1 MAVDIASIGG
11 NVLNFAI
18 MIITVLIVGAIIGG
32 FVFLYLRYKK
42 YSQFKCIIWERDGFG
57 QMNERYDTAGI
68 FVDNKTK
75 NKRFFMRRSK
85 VGLDPDHVPYVPSGA
100 KKVVY
105 LLKLGLKNFFFIKPN
120 IEESNISFTVG
131 EEDVN
136 WAIND
141 YERQKKLFDQ
151 NMLLQYMPFIMLA
164 FTSII
169 IVVIFIYF
177 FKEFDTLREM
187 AVAMQEAARSIAQ
200 AKSGTVVIPSSV

>member
-1 MAVDIASIGG
+1 MAIDIATVGG
-11 NVLNFAI
+11 NVLNFAV
-18 MIITVLIVGAIIGG
+18 MIFAIIFIGALVGG

-42 YSQFKCIIWERDGFG
+42 YSQYKCVIWERDGFG
-57 QMNERYDTAGI
+57 QMTERYDMAGI
-68 FVDNKTK
+68 FVDKKTK
-75 NKRFFMRRSK
+75 NKRFFMRKAK
-85 VGLDPDHVPYVPSGA
+85 VGLDPDTVPYIPSGA

-105 LLKLGLKNFFFIKPN
+105 LLKLGLKNFFFIKPD
-120 IEESNISFTVG
+120 IKEADISLSVG

-141 YERQKKLFDQ
+141 YERQKKMFDS
-151 NMLLQYMPFIMLA
+151 NTFLQYMPFIALA

-187 AVAMQEAARSIAQ
+187 AVAMTEAAQSIAQ
-200 AKSGTVVIPSSV
+200 AKAGTVVIPSVP